1 MLFLLIFALIE
12 IVKETALHTDRV
24 HLKTCEKYISMMRI
38 VATANK
44 TPVAPL

>member
-1 MLFLLIFALIE
+1 MASSTPREALPLDLVDGIP
-12 IVKETALHTDRV
+12 VVPD
-24 HLKTCEKYISMMRI
+24 EKYISMMRI